1 MDVNVSNIC
10 FAPTSKP
17 EVLLSHYRY
26 QIGRQTKLLLNRK
39 NICWYI
45 VAETFLRDV
54 HPKLLSNMI

>member
-17 EVLLSHYRY
+17 EVLLSCYRY

-39 NICWYI
+39 KYLLVYCG
-45 VAETFLRDV
+45 RDIPV
-54 HPKLLSNMI
+54 

>member
-17 EVLLSHYRY
+17 EVLLSCYRY

-39 NICWYI
+39 KIFVGILWQRHSCVMYI
-45 VAETFLRDV
+45 L
-54 HPKLLSNMI
+54 NY